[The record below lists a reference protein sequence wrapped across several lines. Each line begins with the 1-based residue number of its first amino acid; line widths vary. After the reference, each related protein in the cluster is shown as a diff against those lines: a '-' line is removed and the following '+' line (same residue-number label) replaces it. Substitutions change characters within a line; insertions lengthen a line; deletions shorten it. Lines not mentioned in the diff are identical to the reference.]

1 MSTDQQFSRF
11 PAEGLPAGEVHERLR
26 ELGSGDVDW
35 RHGRIWSLVYSAGS
49 EHDDVVQDAYRRFAS
64 ENILG
69 PTAFP
74 SIATM
79 EKEVVWMLLDLLGAD
94 PAISG
99 GTMTSGGT
107 ESIILAVKAYR
118 DRARA
123 ERPEITEPEMVVP
136 VTAHPAF
143 LKAADLLGV
152 RPVPIPVDDTYRA
165 DPRAFAAAVSS
176 STILGCASA
185 PCFPYGVVDPVEDLA
200 ALTQERGIGLHID
213 ATIGGFALPFV
224 RELGYKVPEFDFTVP
239 GVTSITADMH
249 KYGYGPKGS
258 SSILYRDRSLRRYQ
272 FAAYTNWPGGILASP
287 TLLGTRP
294 GGAIAG
300 AWAAIVHEGRAGYR
314 EIFSTVMRTTER
326 LQDGIRAIPGL
337 DIVGDPPMSVFAVGS
352 DQVDMMAVADRME
365 QRAWRIDRQRDP
377 DSIHL
382 IVNPT
387 HAPVVEEFLTD
398 LERAVGDAPPSGTG
412 DRRATLYGV
421 NSRIDA
427 GADVADAVLDQLE
440 SRYDS

>member
-1 MSTDQQFSRF
+1 MNEQLRSRG
-11 PAEGLPAGEVHERLR
+11 A
-26 ELGSGDVDW
+26 GDVDW
-35 RHGRIWSLVYSAGS
+35 RNGRIWSLVYSAGA
-49 EHDDVVQDAYRRFAS
+49 EHDDVVHDAYRRFAS

-94 PAISG
+94 PAVSG

-123 ERPEITEPEMVVP
+123 ERPEVAVPEMVVP

-152 RPVPIPVDDTYRA
+152 RPVPVPVDESFRA
-165 DPRAFAAAVSS
+165 DSVAFADAMSD

-185 PCFPYGVVDPVEDLA
+185 PCFPYGVVDPVTDLGA
-200 ALTQERGIGLHID
+200 ITQERGIGLHID

-224 RELGYKVPEFDFTVP
+224 RELGYKVPDFDFTVP

-258 SSILYRDRSLRRYQ
+258 SSILYRDRSLRRFQ
-272 FAAYTNWPGGILASP
+272 FAAYTDWPGGILASP

-300 AWAAIVHEGRAGYR
+300 AWAAIVYEGRAGYR

-326 LQDGIRAIPGL
+326 IQEGVRAVPGL
-337 DIVGDPPMSVFAVGS
+337 HIVGEPPMSVFAVAS
-352 DQVDMMAVADRME
+352 EQVDMMAVADRME
-365 QRAWRIDRQRDP
+365 SRQWRIDRQRDP

-387 HAPVVEEFLTD
+387 HAPVAEDFLRD
-398 LERAVGDAPPSGTG
+398 LRWAVADAPPASSA
-412 DRRATLYGV
+412 DNRATLYGV
-421 NSRIDA
+421 TSRIDA
-427 GADVADAVLDQLE
+427 GADVRTAVLDQLE
-440 SRYDS
+440 SRYDT